1 MHHSPDD
8 VPKDVR
14 DIVNFD
20 PVAVLERESRILLD
34 PRFLRTLH
42 AEMYDELG
50 AEQAR
55 ATLFQMGFLHGLQ
68 DATRALECDVPHG
81 QFESDILRHTPLRMD
96 LRTLPSTES
105 AGALEVHGVWPES
118 HEAEAHLGSLG
129 RSDSP
134 ICQMSAGYTSGWLSA
149 SFERNIIAIE
159 VECSA
164 TGYEGCHFIARE
176 AEQWRQRNDS
186 AAQELLD
193 ALPFDVFRAAVRE
206 HKAEER
212 ELDEFAYGSAAE
224 PECQTGA
231 FDRDAS
237 VIHVWG
243 PVMVLPY
250 AGPENTLRALELIGH
265 DGQARGVSVVVVDL
279 AGAIVDEAFGALAL
293 EQIVHTAESWGAEAI
308 FADPSSMSERV
319 IAELESPPLMVL
331 KDIENAIATAFQI
344 AQSQQNTV

>member
-1 MHHSPDD
+1 MQHSPRDA
-8 VPKDVR
+8 PKDVR
-14 DIVNFD
+14 DIINFD

-50 AEQAR
+50 PDQAR
-55 ATLFQMGFLHGLQ
+55 VTLFQMGFLHGMQ
-68 DATRALECDVPHG
+68 DATRALEQEVTHG
-81 QFESDILRHTPLRMD
+81 QSESDVSRHTPLRMN
-96 LRTLPSTES
+96 LRTLPSADS
-105 AGALEVHGVWPES
+105 AGALEVRGVWPES

-149 SFERNIIAIE
+149 SFETNVIAIE

-164 TGYEGCHFIARE
+164 TGHEGCHFVARE
-176 AEQWRQRNDS
+176 AEQWQQRNDS

-212 ELDEFAYGSAAE
+212 ALDELAYGIPAE
-224 PECQTGA
+224 PEHETGA

-250 AGPENTLRALELIGH
+250 AGPEDTLRALELIGH
-265 DGQARGVSVVVVDL
+265 DRQARGVSVVVLDL
-279 AGAIVDEAFGALAL
+279 AGAIIDEAFGALAL

-331 KDIENAIATAFQI
+331 KDLENAIATAFQV
-344 AQSQQNTV
+344 AQSQQNNV